1 MSLTITPS
9 SHSRVRDLEE
19 LVAFLAT
26 IVGDRLTRVASEL
39 EQHGRGETHL
49 PPAPPDVVVYP
60 LTTDEVSAIVRGCAA
75 RDVPVIAY
83 GAGSS
88 LEGHVSAV
96 EGGVSLDL
104 SRMDRVLRVSVE
116 DLDVTV
122 EAGVTRTQLVR
133 ELAPTGATFFV
144 DPGADATIG
153 GMIATGASGTTSVRY
168 GTMRENTLSLTVVMA
183 DGTVIRTGS
192 RARKSSAGYDL
203 TRLFLGSEGTLG
215 IVTEATLR
223 LHPVPDAIAAAVC
236 AFDTEDAAIDAV
248 IALLQSGVPLAR
260 IELVDA
266 TTIGALNGLLSLGY
280 PVLPMIFL
288 ELHAFRADAL
298 GEQLTAVHDIIA
310 EYAGV
315 VHASATTE
323 DERARLWEAR
333 HKVYW
338 AGLAL
343 RPGARAWTTDAC
355 VPISNLAQCI
365 RETRADVQAAGIVA
379 PLVGHVG
386 DGNFHLML
394 LLDPNDPAENA
405 LAKGIASRLTARA
418 IALDGTC
425 TGEHGIGLGK
435 MSSLERQHGDA
446 IHVMRAIKHALDPQ
460 NILNPGKIFARA
472 AVDDGMHRPA

>member
-1 MSLTITPS
+1 MPAPR
-9 SHSRVRDLEE
+9 SRVRDIEA
-19 LVAFLAT
+19 LVLSLTA
-26 IVGDRLTRVASEL
+26 IVGDRLTRVESEL

-60 LTTDEVSAIVRGCAA
+60 LTTDEVSAIVRVCAA

-96 EGGVSLDL
+96 EGGVSVDL
-104 SRMDRVLRVSVE
+104 SRMNRVLRVSVE

-122 EAGVTRTQLVR
+122 QAGVTRTQLIR

-168 GTMRENTLSLTVVMA
+168 GTMRENTLALTVVLA
-183 DGTVIRTGS
+183 DGSVIRTGS

-203 TRLFLGSEGTLG
+203 TRLFIGSEGTLG
-215 IVTEATLR
+215 IVTETTLR

-236 AFDTEDAAIDAV
+236 AFETEDAAIDAV

-260 IELVDA
+260 IELLDA

-280 PVLPMIFL
+280 PVRPMIFF
-288 ELHAFRADAL
+288 ELHAFSAEAL
-298 GEQLTAVHDIIA
+298 REQLAAVHDIVA
-310 EYAGV
+310 DHAGA

-323 DERARLWEAR
+323 DDRARLWEAR
-333 HKVYW
+333 HKVYY

-355 VPISNLAQCI
+355 VPISHLAQCI
-365 RETRADVQAAGIVA
+365 RETRADVLAAGIVA

-394 LLDPNDPAENA
+394 LLDPTDNAERDR
-405 LAKGIASRLTARA
+405 AKDIATRLTARA
-418 IALDGTC
+418 IAMDGTC
-425 TGEHGIGLGK
+425 TGEHGIGIGK
-435 MSSLERQHGDA
+435 MSSLEMQHGDS
-446 IHVMRAIKHALDPQ
+446 IHVMRAIKRAMDPQ
-460 NILNPGKIFARA
+460 NILNPGKIFADTAANNEAPRA
-472 AVDDGMHRPA
+472 V